1 MDLISERVTTRK
13 FGVFGSEIKGGHSK
27 RFVVVNAWVRN
38 TQRGMKV
45 KSVICNSYLL
55 EILTLRSVLLIW
67 YLLTLEGWES
77 LIWINTQGAEKRWQ
91 AINLIPP
98 FYLIVYSSAE
108 EASELPWLPPDTKT
122 QRRWCHCQ
130 LISVLHGWQRQNPR
144 VQDKHKPGPTCSNTL
159 TSINHLSLP

>member
-77 LIWINTQGAEKRWQ
+77 LI
-91 AINLIPP
+91 
-98 FYLIVYSSAE
+98 
-108 EASELPWLPPDTKT
+108 
-122 QRRWCHCQ
+122 
-130 LISVLHGWQRQNPR
+130 
-144 VQDKHKPGPTCSNTL
+144 
-159 TSINHLSLP
+159 